1 MPVTFAEPPDS
12 VALPMP
18 PFTVVGAIS
27 ATSPVGVPDVE
38 VTVTFAVTAV
48 PCVTLTVDVPPF
60 TVRVVVVEWK
70 VPTASGHCVARLVTL
85 TEPRPVARS
94 YPGSAPLPAAV
105 VHAGVVAKAGA
116 TRTPLVLAALLL
128 QFGEFPAHG
137 TELLPFVTSLNAQ
150 VEPEGPSVEELQ
162 LCPDVAAI
170 LYKTGLALPCRPL
183 AWLISAMMPANAGDE
198 ADVPPTPKK
207 LKCPAESGAHEGE
220 LPALIASAWQIA

>member
-1 MPVTFAEPPDS
+1 MPVTFTEPPDR
-12 VALPMP
+12 VALPIP
-18 PFTVVGAIS
+18 PFTEVGTIS
-27 ATSPVGVPDVE
+27 ETSPVGVPDVE

-48 PCVTLTVDVPPF
+48 PCVMVTVDVPPF
-60 TVRVVVVEWK
+60 TVRVVVVAWK
-70 VPTASGHCVARLVTL
+70 VPTASGHCVARLATL

-94 YPGSAPLPAAV
+94 YPAVV
-105 VHAGVVAKAGA
+105 VHAGVVTEAGA